1 MTHGLAKLVHPKEL
15 CSNSSNNS
23 NNSNS
28 NNNNDNNSS
37 TSRNSNNRRV
47 GLGSRWESMPCDLY
61 MRCSLGLQRPT
72 SPMPTRRRQRFAWC
86 LATETFQT

>member
-28 NNNNDNNSS
+28 NNNGNNSS

-47 GLGSRWESMPCDLY
+47 GWGAVGRVCPA
-61 MRCSLGLQRPT
+61 T
-72 SPMPTRRRQRFAWC
+72 FTRVAP
-86 LATETFQT
+86 